1 MRAPRRHAA
10 DAAAA
15 DLTTAYERWSAYID
29 PDIAAN
35 VGAVTDWLR
44 TIPAREEAAAK
55 ATTPAATSAAPA
67 VKAARRPGMTTRERI
82 ATQPATFALP
92 DPTEPTDALAAANL
106 ADLNARNVTD
116 AVLAEWAS
124 SPNPDIRAIATA
136 ELTRRAS
143 LPTSRAALTIGDAAV
158 VEPITKRAAR
168 SAGAHTS

>member
-15 DLTTAYERWSAYID
+15 DLTTAYERWSAYIN

-35 VGAVTDWLR
+35 VEAVTDWLR

-55 ATTPAATSAAPA
+55 ATTPAVTTPAA
-67 VKAARRPGMTTRERI
+67 KAARKPGMKTRERI
-82 ATQPATFALP
+82 ATQPAFALP
-92 DPTEPTDALAAANL
+92 DPTATADALAAANL

-143 LPTSRAALTIGDAAV
+143 LPTDKAAV
-158 VEPITKRAAR
+158 AFGDPAVAAPITKKAAR
-168 SAGAHTS
+168 AAGAHTA